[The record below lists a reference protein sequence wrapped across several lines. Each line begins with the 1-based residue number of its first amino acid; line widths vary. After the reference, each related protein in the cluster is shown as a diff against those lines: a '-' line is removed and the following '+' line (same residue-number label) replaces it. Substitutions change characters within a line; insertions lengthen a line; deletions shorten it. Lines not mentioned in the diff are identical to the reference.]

1 MTKFIL
7 TITLTLLS
15 TIAPAQLK
23 GSGKTITKSYDY
35 QNFDKIDFDDLDGK
49 LEVEIGKPFSIAVT
63 IDDNLLPLLSFDENQ
78 SDQSLSIFFKGNYNN
93 KMYIEDTNVKIK
105 ITMPSATEIH
115 HAGNSSLNV
124 TNIDGSTFKLDNADN
139 ASTTLSGAIDQLE
152 IKNHGNGIVNATK
165 LIAEKAT
172 IKSSGNGNV
181 TANVSDTITGKAVGN
196 GSIYNKGK
204 AKFDANSSKSGNGH
218 LINL

>member
-49 LEVEIGKPFSIAVT
+49 LEVDIGKPFSIAVT

-78 SDQSLSIFFKGNYNN
+78 SDQSLSIFFKGNNNN

>member
-78 SDQSLSIFFKGNYNN
+78 SDQSLSIFFKGNNNN